1 MFENY
6 DFLGSYITCYLS
18 FITDTVSFRF
28 ITPSTIYHENL
39 HLLGRKEETKRK
51 NKHLKN
57 AIYIILVHRHKY
69 YRIFFIIFSKK

>member
-18 FITDTVSFRF
+18 FITDTILFRF
-28 ITPSTIYHENL
+28 ITPSSSSYHENL

-57 AIYIILVHRHKY
+57 AIHNISPSTQILSN
-69 YRIFFIIFSKK
+69 FFFQK